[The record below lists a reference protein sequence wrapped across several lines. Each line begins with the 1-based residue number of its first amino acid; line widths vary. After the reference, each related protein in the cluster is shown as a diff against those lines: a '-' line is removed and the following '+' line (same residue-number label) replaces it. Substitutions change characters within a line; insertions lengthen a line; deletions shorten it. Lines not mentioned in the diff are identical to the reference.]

1 MARQDDAK
9 AAALAASGTLNS
21 DPQKVTDPA
30 FTAGGFFDPADLL
43 QVKYEMVRQVEVEGV
58 PVSAAAR
65 AFGFARQSVYNAR
78 AALAAGGLAALIPD
92 KPGPKGGHKLTGP
105 VLDHLQALLELDP
118 GLTYGELPRG
128 PRSGSASRCIPAR
141 CAGRWSGGS
150 PTRCRDRR
158 AGGAQKRRARLT
170 QTARRCRQDRPGQA
184 QIRRS
189 GAMKPCARSRW
200 PARAAA
206 GGISCPC
213 WPAGEWHPG
222 WPRGPPSPIPATIRK
237 QRCRRPPVPVR
248 PRPCPARY
256 QHERR

>member
-105 VLDHLQALLELDP
+105 VLDHLESLLEQDP
-118 GLTYGELPRG
+118 RLTFGELAAQAAQRFG
-128 PRSGSASRCIPAR
+128 IQVHPRSV
-141 CAGRWSGGS
+141 
-150 PTRCRDRR
+150 RR
-158 AGGAQKRRARLT
+158 AL
-170 QTARRCRQDRPGQA
+170 
-184 QIRRS
+184 
-189 GAMKPCARSRW
+189 
-200 PARAAA
+200 
-206 GGISCPC
+206 
-213 WPAGEWHPG
+213 
-222 WPRGPPSPIPATIRK
+222 
-237 QRCRRPPVPVR
+237 
-248 PRPCPARY
+248 
-256 QHERR
+256 ERRLADRDAGIAGPAAPKSGQHG